1 MFQNIDNILLKE
13 IIRGGQKNLEVNKA
27 YVDNLNV
34 FPVPDGDTGTN
45 MSLTM
50 NSTVK
55 EVDGENSENVADII
69 KAFSKGALK
78 GARGNSGVILSQIFK
93 GMAEVISQA
102 KIINTKTFA
111 KALSNGAIIAYDA
124 VTQPKE
130 GTILT
135 VIRVIGDYANK
146 IASRNTDFISF
157 FEKIIKKGN
166 EILAETP
173 EMLPVLKKAGVVDA
187 GGQGLIYILVGMY
200 NILAGIEIIAIEE
213 KGFEGSSEKQVYF
226 EADIHDLDEIKF
238 GYCTEFFVI
247 NLKKSSTTA
256 DIDKLRD
263 KLSEIG
269 DSVIVVGDLQLIKV
283 HVHTN
288 NPDKA
293 LSYALSIGEL
303 DKPKIENMFEQNRNL
318 LKARAKQVKK
328 AQGMVSIS
336 SGEGFRTL
344 FTELGVDAVLEGGQ
358 TMNPSVSD
366 IVNIVNSV
374 AADTVFVF
382 PNNKNIIL
390 ACEQAK
396 ELTKNNLVIIATT
409 NIPMGVSAA
418 MTFDMEASVEEN
430 IRSMQNAAN
439 SIKSLQVTHAVRDT
453 EMDGFNLHNGDIIG
467 LEKGIIAQG
476 NDPNEVA
483 EKIVDMALNDE
494 LYTITIYYGKDIE
507 ENKASELQ
515 EKLISKYPDRD
526 VISVFGGQPHYFYF
540 LSLE

>member
-1 MFQNIDNILLKE
+1 MFQNIDNVLLKD
-13 IIRGGQKNLEVNKA
+13 IIKGAQKNLEVNKD

-50 NSTVK
+50 SATVK
-55 EVDGENSENVADII
+55 EVDAESSTNIADII
-69 KAFSKGALK
+69 KSFSRGALK

-93 GMAEVISQA
+93 GMAEVIAQT

-111 KALSNGAIIAYDA
+111 KALSNGAIVAYDA

-135 VIRVIGDYANK
+135 VIRVIGDYANR
-146 IASRNTDFISF
+146 IASRNTDFLVF

-173 EMLPVLKKAGVVDA
+173 DMLPVLKKAGVVDA

-213 KGFEGSSEKQVYF
+213 DTSEASSEKQLYF
-226 EADIHDLDEIKF
+226 EADIHNLDEIKY
-238 GYCTEFFVI
+238 GYCTEFFII
-247 NLKKSSTTA
+247 NMKKSSTTS

-263 KLSEIG
+263 KLSGIG
-269 DSVIVVGDLQLIKV
+269 DCVIVVGDLQLVKV

-293 LSYALSIGEL
+293 LGYALAIGEL
-303 DKPKIENMFEQNRNL
+303 DKPKVENMFEQNRNL
-318 LKARAKQVKK
+318 IKARAKQIKK

-336 SGEGFRTL
+336 SGEGFKIL

-366 IVNIVNSV
+366 IVDIVNSV

-382 PNNKNIIL
+382 PNNKNIVL

-396 ELTKNNLVIIATT
+396 ELTKNNLVVIATT
-409 NIPMGVSAA
+409 NIPMGVTAA
-418 MTFDMEASVEEN
+418 MSFDSDSSIEEN
-430 IRSMQNAAN
+430 IRVMQTAAS
-439 SIKSLQVTHAVRDT
+439 SIKSLQITHAVRDT
-453 EMDGFNLHNGDIIG
+453 EMDGFDLHNGDIIG
-467 LEKGIIAQG
+467 IDKVIIAQG
-476 NDPNEVA
+476 KDPNEVA
-483 EKIVDMALNDE
+483 IKIIEDALNDE
-494 LYTITIYYGKDIE
+494 LFTITLYYGKDIE
-507 ENKASELQ
+507 EQKALELQ
-515 EKLISKYPDRD
+515 DTLMAKYPDRD
-526 VISVFGGQPHYFYF
+526 VMTVYGGQPHYFYF